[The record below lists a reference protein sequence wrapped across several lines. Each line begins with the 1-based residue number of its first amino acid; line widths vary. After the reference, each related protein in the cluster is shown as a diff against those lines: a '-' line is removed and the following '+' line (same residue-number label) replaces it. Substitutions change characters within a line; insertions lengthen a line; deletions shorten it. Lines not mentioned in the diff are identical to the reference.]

1 MEKPIRKRV
10 LIGVLSSKFYLPTR
24 GKAIQST
31 WLKEVD
37 QSLADVKFF
46 SENNDDY
53 PTVQVSFPAKSCKI
67 LVGIGPIKGSLYAI
81 NNIKQFLSFH
91 MLMTMSIRL

>member
-37 QSLADVKFF
+37 KSLADVKFF

-53 PTVQVSFPAKSCKI
+53 PTVQVSFTAVKSS
-67 LVGIGPIKGSLYAI
+67 VIGTLYLI
-81 NNIKQFLSFH
+81 NNIKSFQAS
-91 MLMTMSIRL
+91 LC

>member
-1 MEKPIRKRV
+1 MEKPTRKRV

-53 PTVQVSFPAKSCKI
+53 PTVQVSFPAKSFKI
-67 LVGIGPIKGSLYAI
+67 LVLDYLITQFKGLY
-81 NNIKQFLSFH
+81 
-91 MLMTMSIRL
+91 MP